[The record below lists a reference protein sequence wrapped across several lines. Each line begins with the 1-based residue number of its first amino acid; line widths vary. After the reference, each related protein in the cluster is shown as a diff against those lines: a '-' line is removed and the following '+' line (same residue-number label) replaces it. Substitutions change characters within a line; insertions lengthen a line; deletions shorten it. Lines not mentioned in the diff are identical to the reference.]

1 MNKTLAMISLKAKEV
16 DQMNLINF
24 SYNAINMNETP
35 TIINLKLKK
44 YMNELKILFIYN
56 AGRKTNRLLY
66 KIGRLSRVK
75 EEIARVEFIRTIPNV
90 KNHI

>member
-1 MNKTLAMISLKAKEV
+1 MCYLIKMNKTLAMISLKAKEV

-24 SYNAINMNETP
+24 SSNAINMNETP

-56 AGRKTNRLLY
+56 AWRKMNRLHY
-66 KIGRLSRVK
+66 
-75 EEIARVEFIRTIPNV
+75 IRYV
-90 KNHI
+90 D